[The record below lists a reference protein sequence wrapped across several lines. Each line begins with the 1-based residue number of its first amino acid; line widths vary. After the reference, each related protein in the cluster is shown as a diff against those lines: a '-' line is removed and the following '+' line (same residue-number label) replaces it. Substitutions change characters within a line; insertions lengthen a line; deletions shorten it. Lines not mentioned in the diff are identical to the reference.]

1 MVQVAIESYPC
12 NLNTLP
18 KMPLYQ
24 NLYLL
29 KESLIGFEMLFD
41 RFGPFDVSNKMV
53 LINKSSKC
61 RVWIN
66 ENITLNFP
74 SRKAKLTEQ

>member
-1 MVQVAIESYPC
+1 MQKKLLNECSVLQVAIESYPC
-12 NLNTLP
+12 NLNSLP

-29 KESLIGFEMLFD
+29 KESLVGFESLYD
-41 RFGPFDVSNKMV
+41 RFGSFDVSNKMV
-53 LINKSSKC
+53 LINKNSKC

-66 ENITLNFP
+66 
-74 SRKAKLTEQ
+74 